1 MLGLILN
8 QIGRIKGVLEEKR
21 AVRRWQKLEELGMQI
36 GKDVFLPMSTWIDD
50 SYCFLISI
58 GDRCAFGPNCA
69 ILAHDAT
76 MNEILDAGRIGR
88 VIIHESCKFG
98 YGTVILPGV
107 EIGPRVISVANSV
120 ISRSIPPD
128 SVVSGIPAK
137 VIGSFKHYVAYHA
150 MKMKTAPSF
159 TYQEFG
165 ADVGDWFS
173 AEKKNDMIRK
183 LGKTCGYTTGGY
195 RPALKSGRG
204 SFSGKK
210 SLT

>member
-1 MLGLILN
+1 MLSLILD
-8 QIGRIKGVLEEKR
+8 QIGRMKGALEEKR
-21 AVRRWQKLEELGMQI
+21 AIRRWQKLEELGMQI
-36 GKDVFLPMSTWIDD
+36 GKDVFLPMSTWVDD
-50 SYCFLISI
+50 SHCFLISV
-58 GDRCAFGPNCA
+58 GDRCAFGPNCV

-76 MNEILDAGRIGR
+76 MNEILDGTRIGR

-98 YGTVILPGV
+98 YGTIILPGV
-107 EIGPRVISVANSV
+107 EIGARVISVANSV

-159 TYQEFG
+159 TYQEFV
-165 ADVGDWFS
+165 DDWFS
-173 AEKKNDMIRK
+173 TEKRTEMLRR
-183 LGKTCGYTTGGY
+183 LAKTSGYVTGGY
-195 RPALKSGRG
+195 GPAMKSGRG
-204 SFSGKK
+204 FFSGKK